1 MDSEKKPVVWMCQ
14 IETNDPNNGW
24 RTECTFPASSQPK
37 ANLMATRVIV
47 KDLWGDLY
55 SDIPEDD
62 NDIIDKLAYTEK
74 QKFSDKFV
82 TDFHNEDEFFE
93 NIRVTIWETIL
104 A

>member
-1 MDSEKKPVVWMCQ
+1 MTTPITVWMCE
-14 IETNDPNNGW
+14 IKTNDPNEGW
-24 RTECTFPASSQPK
+24 QVYCTFPASSQDK
-37 ANLMATRVIV
+37 ANLKATRVIV
-47 KDLWGDLY
+47 NDLWEDLY
-55 SDIPEDD
+55 LDIPADD

>member
-1 MDSEKKPVVWMCQ
+1 MCQ

-24 RTECTFPASSQPK
+24 RVECTFPASSQPK
-37 ANLMATRVIV
+37 ANLKATRVIV
-47 KDLWGDLY
+47 KDLWEDLY
-55 SDIPEDD
+55 LDIPEDD
-62 NDIIDKLAYTEK
+62 NDIIDKLAYSEK

-82 TDFHNEDEFFE
+82 TDFHNEDQFFE

>member
-1 MDSEKKPVVWMCQ
+1 MCQ
-14 IETNDPNNGW
+14 IETNDPNHGW
-24 RTECTFPASSQPK
+24 RVECTFPASSQPK
-37 ANLMATRVIV
+37 ANLKATQVIV
-47 KDLWGDLY
+47 NDLWEDLY
-55 SDIPEDD
+55 LDIPEDD

-82 TDFHNEDEFFE
+82 TDFHNEDQFFE

>member
-1 MDSEKKPVVWMCQ
+1 MCQ
-14 IETNDPNNGW
+14 IETNDPNHGW
-24 RTECTFPASSQPK
+24 RVECTFPASSQPK
-37 ANLMATRVIV
+37 ANLKATRVIV
-47 KDLWGDLY
+47 KDLWEDLY
-55 SDIPEDD
+55 LDIPEDD

-82 TDFHNEDEFFE
+82 TDFHNEDQFFE